1 MNARFIQ
8 KGWEKEWYNKIVE
21 PKPNILTV
29 SGLKVEFNNHVIL
42 DDISFEVARDDT
54 LAIIGPN
61 GAGKSVLFRALLGL
75 IPFSGKVE
83 WAKDAKIGY
92 VPQKLAVAK
101 DLPLTVK
108 EFLHF
113 KESSRTKIHEAVRS
127 VGFLEQ
133 AEHLHNDKR
142 VLNTRL
148 GDLSGGELQRVLIAY
163 ALLGEPNVLLFDE
176 PTAGVDVGGEETI
189 YDLIHKLQK
198 EDDLTIIF
206 ISHEIQVVSHYA
218 NSVLC
223 LNKEKICFGPPIE
236 VVNKENLAKL
246 YGEDV
251 HLHKHEDSNPHMHE
265 ETTPHKHLE
274 GHNHG

>member
-1 MNARFIQ
+1 VEA
-8 KGWEKEWYNKIVE
+8 KPKILSV
-21 PKPNILTV
+21 T
-29 SGLKVEFNNHVIL
+29 GLNVEFDKHIIL
-42 DDISFEVARDDT
+42 NDVSFEVARDDT

-75 IPFSGKVE
+75 IPYTGQIE

-101 DLPLTVK
+101 DLPLTVT

-113 KESSRTKIHEAVRS
+113 KEGSQAKIHEVIKS

-163 ALLGEPNVLLFDE
+163 ALLAEPNVLLFDE
-176 PTAGVDVGGEETI
+176 PTAGVDVTGEETI
-189 YDLIHKLQK
+189 YDLIHKLQAD
-198 EDDLTIIF
+198 EDLTIIF
-206 ISHEIQVVSHYA
+206 ISHELQVVNHYA
-218 NSVLC
+218 NNVLC
-223 LNKEKICFGPPIE
+223 LNKEKVCFGPPME
-236 VVNKENLAKL
+236 VVDKETLSKL

-251 HLHKHEDSNPHMHE
+251 HLHRHMESHKSNEH
-265 ETTPHKHLE
+265 
-274 GHNHG
+274 

>member
-1 MNARFIQ
+1 M
-8 KGWEKEWYNKIVE
+8 KEDIMEGKQ
-21 PKPNILTV
+21 NILTV
-29 SGLKVEFNNHVIL
+29 TQLKVEFDNHIIL
-42 DDISFEVARDDT
+42 DDVSFEVIRDDT

-75 IPFSGKVE
+75 IPYTGKIE

-101 DLPLTVK
+101 DLPLTVI

-113 KESSRTKIHEAVRS
+113 KEKNQIKIYEVIKS

-142 VLNTRL
+142 VLSTLL

-163 ALLGEPNVLLFDE
+163 ALLGTPNVLLFDE
-176 PTAGVDVGGEETI
+176 PTAGVDVTGEETI
-189 YDLIHKLQK
+189 YDLIHKLQA
-198 EDDLTIIF
+198 EEDLTIMF
-206 ISHEIQVVSHYA
+206 ISHELQVVNHYA
-218 NSVLC
+218 NNVLC
-223 LNKEKICFGPPIE
+223 LNKEKISFGPPIE

-246 YGEDV
+246 YGEEV
-251 HLHKHEDSNPHMHE
+251 HL
-265 ETTPHKHLE
+265 HKHLE
-274 GHNHG
+274 GHHHG